1 MIEIDVGDCDLTT
14 FARAE
19 PEEPKNPSKRHL
31 KFPKK
36 GSILEAAR
44 RSPIRVGSHD
54 LDPITYPPTAPTTK
68 KAIAIIR

>member
-19 PEEPKNPSKRHL
+19 PEEPKNPSGRHL
-31 KFPKK
+31 KSPKK
-36 GSILEAAR
+36 GSILEAAG

-68 KAIAIIR
+68 KEIAITR

>member
-31 KFPKK
+31 KFPKN
-36 GSILEAAR
+36 GSISEAAG
-44 RSPIRVGSHD
+44 RSPIRVGWDREVNSGEISAD
-54 LDPITYPPTAPTTK
+54 Q
-68 KAIAIIR
+68 IANDCG